1 MQISKELEDIL
12 MNVQKPARYIGGEFN
27 SVSKDPKSADVRFA
41 FCFPDLYEIGMSY
54 MGMQILYHILNK
66 EEDIFCERVF
76 APALDM
82 EEEMRRRNMPLF
94 TLETKTPVREMDFFG
109 FTLQYEMSF
118 TSILDLLDLA
128 GIPLM
133 AKDRDESHPIVVA
146 GGPCAYNP
154 EPLTD
159 FVDIFLIGDGEES
172 LLSLCRKYARA
183 KKKGSSK
190 REFLLDAAKDT
201 GIYVPS
207 FYRVEYRE
215 DGTVER
221 YVKTEEEAPD
231 RVERVILEDIENAPF
246 PTEPIVPL
254 IETVHDR
261 AVIET
266 FRGCT
271 RGCRFCQAGMIY
283 RPVRERSPEKIIQ
296 LAEKQLKNT
305 GHEELSLLS
314 LSTSWRWS

>member
-1 MQISKELEDIL
+1 
-12 MNVQKPARYIGGEFN
+12 
-27 SVSKDPKSADVRFA
+27 
-41 FCFPDLYEIGMSY
+41 

-159 FVDIFLIGDGEES
+159 FVDC
-172 LLSLCRKYARA
+172 LLY
-183 KKKGSSK
+183 
-190 REFLLDAAKDT
+190 
-201 GIYVPS
+201 
-207 FYRVEYRE
+207 
-215 DGTVER
+215 
-221 YVKTEEEAPD
+221 
-231 RVERVILEDIENAPF
+231 
-246 PTEPIVPL
+246 
-254 IETVHDR
+254 
-261 AVIET
+261 
-266 FRGCT
+266 
-271 RGCRFCQAGMIY
+271 
-283 RPVRERSPEKIIQ
+283 
-296 LAEKQLKNT
+296 
-305 GHEELSLLS
+305 
-314 LSTSWRWS
+314 TSRCV